1 MVSDW
6 PTARADLD
14 HWMQRF
20 ARHAFAPGLAV
31 WRIPAHLAATLD
43 ETGGMNWT
51 EDVDLMARKYGYDG
65 AKVEVFQ

>member
-1 MVSDW
+1 
-6 PTARADLD
+6 
-14 HWMQRF
+14 MQRF